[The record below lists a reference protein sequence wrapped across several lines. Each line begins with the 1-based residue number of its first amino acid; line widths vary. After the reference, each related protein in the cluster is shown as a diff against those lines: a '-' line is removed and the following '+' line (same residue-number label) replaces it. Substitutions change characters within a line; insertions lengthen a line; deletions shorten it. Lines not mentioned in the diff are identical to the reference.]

1 MQNSRG
7 SRDQGGIRRKTDGK
21 LVYLEGIELMVWVVG
36 AREKNKSQKT
46 WGPLDFECFFYPNKN
61 GMLLDHFKQWGVY
74 NQIYC
79 LK

>member
-1 MQNSRG
+1 
-7 SRDQGGIRRKTDGK
+7 
-21 LVYLEGIELMVWVVG
+21 MVWVVE

-46 WGPLDFECFFYPNKN
+46 WGPLDFKCFFYPNKN

-74 NQIYC
+74 NQICC